1 MSWPSTSVEV
11 SFFFEIIKG
20 NYEMAANI
28 IVYINLIES
37 VQKCRKISPDYVD
50 TLISQIGEKFD
61 WISRYFAF

>member
-1 MSWPSTSVEV
+1 
-11 SFFFEIIKG
+11 
-20 NYEMAANI
+20 MAANI

-61 WISRYFAF
+61 